1 MGNLMFWVPA
11 KKHSVQPQEFRISVF
26 LSSVD
31 KNTPVLL
38 DDPVLCDMAKKH
50 KKTPALIALRYQL
63 QRGIVV
69 LAKSFTE
76 HRIKENMQVMR
87 SLSVRLLCL

>member
-1 MGNLMFWVPA
+1 MGNFMFWLPA
-11 KKHSVQPQEFRISVF
+11 NKHHVQPQEFRIPVF
-26 LSSVD
+26 LSSIN
-31 KNTPVLL
+31 KNIPVLL
-38 DDPVLCDMAKKH
+38 NDPVLCDMAKKH

-63 QRGIVV
+63 QRGVVV
-69 LAKSFTE
+69 LAKSFKE